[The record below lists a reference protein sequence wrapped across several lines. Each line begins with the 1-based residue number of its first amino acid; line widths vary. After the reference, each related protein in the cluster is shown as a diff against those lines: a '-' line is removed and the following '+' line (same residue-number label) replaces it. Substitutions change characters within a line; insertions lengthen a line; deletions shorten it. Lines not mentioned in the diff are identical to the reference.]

1 MHSLLLNTGICL
13 LSALPAHL
21 SAGEVVGVKEYE
33 RLLNLL
39 GEKPTTAS
47 IGMVASGYGAHS
59 GQLFAAV
66 TYSDVDLQTDTAG
79 DDDGSIVIGLGL
91 GDPVT
96 SIGVES
102 VLGITSVSTQFWG
115 DGQFADEGNFSLKL
129 HKMIKPIGGFDSA
142 SVSLGASNLLGW
154 GSTKEQPTNYYAS
167 YSSRKAI
174 GAFKQYNLGY
184 TVGYGSASSELET
197 SAAFYGGVGIARNG
211 YSVSL
216 SRLEDVTNFNVNY
229 EIPFVDNLSV
239 SYSRTDILDTTGSAR
254 NIVSIGY
261 STNIFQ

>member
-39 GEKPTTAS
+39 GGRRTTARN
-47 IGMVASGYGAHS
+47 GMVASGYGAHS

-154 GSTKEQPTNYYAS
+154 GSTKEQPTNYYFS

-197 SAAFYGGVGIARNG
+197 SAAFYGGIGIGRNG

-216 SRLEDVTNFNVNY
+216 SRLDEITNFNVNY
-229 EIPFVDNLSV
+229 QIPFVDNLSV
-239 SYSRTDILDTTGSAR
+239 SYSKTDILNTTSSAR